1 MFVASVF
8 AVFSLTIMFVFIT
21 IRIFIYTGILNWN
34 LPKFQF
40 KPLLS
45 LSVFFVLTGT
55 LISIIMSHVVLKSIR
70 QVISAANKLSDGDFN
85 TRINLKGP
93 YELDQLSKSFN
104 HMAEELGNTEVLR
117 SDFINNFSHEFK
129 TPIVSMRGFAKI
141 LKYEELT
148 LEEHDEY
155 LDIIISESE
164 RLSTL
169 ATNVLNLSKIEN
181 QGIISKLEPF
191 NISEQIRRTI
201 VILEK
206 KWNCKNLN
214 FDFDCDEIY
223 MNGNEELLSEVWIN
237 LLDNAIKF
245 AEKSTTISI
254 DLIRD
259 EFHVTCNITNCGT
272 GMDDETKKR
281 IFDKFYQGDTS
292 HTSVGNGLGL
302 TIAKRIVELHNGSI
316 CVSKSDSIGSTFQ
329 VILPML

>member
-259 EFHVTCNITNCGT
+259 
-272 GMDDETKKR
+272 
-281 IFDKFYQGDTS
+281 KFYQGDCRT
-292 HTSVGNGLGL
+292 
-302 TIAKRIVELHNGSI
+302 
-316 CVSKSDSIGSTFQ
+316 
-329 VILPML
+329 P